1 MILLSVEISW
11 QVPPWAFIL
20 IIGVTGVTV
29 SGLGLLRV
37 SSGGRVM
44 VRARPTWASVVKTS
58 SRTVGWTGGMWRSPA
73 PAVMWRSSLVVIP
86 GVPMVR
92 LVGVPRVPVVSLV
105 VFVILVTVAIPPVHP
120 ALLTLSLVPPVSP
133 RVRPGVL
140 PHRFPLP
147 VLLHHLLLP
156 LHHLPPISVGLV
168 ALVDVETE
176 LFPESLG
183 EILPWLL
190 LVSGQRRGWGSFVAA
205 RGPAW
210 RPRVGGGV
218 WTWIGSVTAAVPA
231 PR

>member
-1 MILLSVEISW
+1 
-11 QVPPWAFIL
+11 
-20 IIGVTGVTV
+20 
-29 SGLGLLRV
+29 
-37 SSGGRVM
+37 
-44 VRARPTWASVVKTS
+44 
-58 SRTVGWTGGMWRSPA
+58 
-73 PAVMWRSSLVVIP
+73 
-86 GVPMVR
+86 MVR

-190 LVSGQRRGWGSFVAA
+190 LVSGQRRG
-205 RGPAW
+205 
-210 RPRVGGGV
+210 
-218 WTWIGSVTAAVPA
+218 
-231 PR
+231 